1 MELCAASLDQLFLK
15 DDDHSKYLESMPPA
29 EDVLYQLA
37 IGLYYI
43 HEKGLI
49 HRDIKPQNVLIWM
62 NPTTNQVLMKWGGLR
77 LSKGNDD
84 IKNRNLT
91 FGWLA
96 PELLKTLDKGEFN
109 TLLTVKSDVFAQG
122 LLFGYYLLRGEH
134 LFGCPVKAASNIMT
148 NEPVNLQGNSD
159 FTKQNLMHFIISSC
173 KYVFA
178 QDSRT
183 RPLKT

>member
-1 MELCAASLDQLFLK
+1 MELCAASLDQLFSK
-15 DDDHSKYLESMPPA
+15 NDDYSKYLESMPPA

-134 LFGCPVKAASNIMT
+134 LFGCPVKAASNIMA